1 MPEIRTGRIDRRPAT
16 RSPWLWGLGLVTA
29 LSLGASAWAE
39 SPLAEIPSSET
50 AALPATGAP
59 TATLEQ
65 SRDARL
71 PEVLSERDV
80 ELYQKIFTA
89 QEKGQWAVADKAIKE
104 LKDPLLMGHVLAQRL
119 LHENHKVQ
127 PKEIKDWLAHY
138 ADHPDAKKIGELG
151 GKRGKGKA
159 PYFAQSGHDG
169 TAFTGAY
176 NGMGELGRGQQR
188 AKAEGLASKARN
200 LIRKGNVKAAKT
212 LLESKE
218 AGHLPAGELDRLR
231 ADFGTLLY
239 GRNLDDQAL
248 EWAGKA
254 AARSGHLI
262 PDAHWTSGLA
272 AYRLGRYAEAA
283 KHFEKVGVHK
293 HGSPWARSGGAFWA
307 ARAHLKAG
315 EPAEVNRW
323 LIEAINHPRTFY
335 GLLAKRW
342 LGDAMGLDW
351 RPPPLG
357 DQDLSKLTGV
367 PAAKRA
373 LALVQV
379 GLDNVAERELRG
391 LYARLPA
398 EMGRPILAVALRAN
412 MPGLAMRL
420 GTALAREGFG
430 PFDVTAYPL
439 PAWMPEEGYRIDRAL
454 IYAIIRQE
462 SGFNPKAE
470 SRAGAKGLMQVM
482 PRTAAFVAGDSSLRN
497 KKNKALFDPSRN
509 VAVGQDYAEM
519 LLNDN
524 LVGGN
529 LFFLAAAWNGGPGN
543 TSKWLR
549 SVKHDDD
556 PLLFIESIPARE
568 TRNFIERVLA
578 NLWIYRDRMGQPIPS
593 LDALAAGD
601 WPLYMSLDQGTEM
614 VASHVEDRR

>member
-1 MPEIRTGRIDRRPAT
+1 MARHRLLCGMGLA
-16 RSPWLWGLGLVTA
+16 LGLWTSA
-29 LSLGASAWAE
+29 PAWAE
-39 SPLAEIPSSET
+39 TPAAET
-50 AALPATGAP
+50 AALPSPSSLPSTAP
-59 TATLEQ
+59 ADA
-65 SRDARL
+65 RDVRL
-71 PEVLSERDV
+71 PEMLSERDV
-80 ELYQKIFTA
+80 DLYQRIFTH
-89 QEKGQWAVADKAIKE
+89 QDNGQWTAADKAIKE
-104 LKDPLLMGHVLAQRL
+104 VQDRLLMGHVLAQRL
-119 LHENHKVQ
+119 LHPSHKSQ

-138 ADHPDAKKIGELG
+138 SDHPDAKKIGELG
-151 GKRGKGKA
+151 GKRGKGKT

-176 NGMGELGRGQQR
+176 SGMGELSKGQR
-188 AKAEGLASKARN
+188 AKAQGTAAKARTF
-200 LIRKGNVKAAKT
+200 IRKGNVKAAKT
-212 LLESKE
+212 LLESKD
-218 AGHLPAGELDRLR
+218 AALLPAAEFDRLR
-231 ADFGTLLY
+231 ADLGAVFY
-239 GRNLDDQAL
+239 GRNQDDLAL

-262 PDAHWTSGLA
+262 PEAHWTAALA
-272 AYRLGRYAEAA
+272 AYRLERFAEAA
-283 KHFEKVGVHK
+283 KNFEKVATHK
-293 HGSPWARSGGAFWA
+293 HASPWLRSGGAFWS

-315 EPAEVNRW
+315 APAEVNRW
-323 LIEAINHPRTFY
+323 LVAAIDHPRTFY

-342 LGDAMGLDW
+342 LGDVLGLDW

-357 DQDLSKLTGV
+357 AEDLAKLTTV
-367 PAAKRA
+367 NAAKRA
-373 LALVQV
+373 LALIQV
-379 GLDNVAERELRG
+379 GLDNIAERELRA
-391 LYARLPA
+391 LYAKMPA

-430 PFDVTAYPL
+430 PFDSTAYPL

-482 PRTAAFVAGDSSLRN
+482 PRTAAFVAGDASLRN
-497 KKNKALFDPSRN
+497 RKNKALFDPSRN

-519 LLNDN
+519 LLGDN

-529 LFFLAAAWNGGPGN
+529 LFYLAAAWNGGPGN

-549 SVKHDDD
+549 AVRHNDD

-578 NLWIYRDRMGQPIPS
+578 NLWIYRDRLGQPIPS
-593 LDALAAGD
+593 LDALAAGE
-601 WPLYMSLDQGTEM
+601 WPLYMSLDQRTEM